1 VICELRILINSIM
14 ADQGED
20 EDLQMAIQMSMT
32 PEPKRNKPRDE
43 VAGVVSGLPEDSP
56 ESKTRRRELM
66 AAAAEKRMAAVVR
79 VSPLPSRV
87 PASPSPAVKEEKK
100 GGEVGIVKRE
110 EELAFKGESFS
121 KELSAEEANKLF
133 VMVFGSEVSK
143 GILAQWCNQ
152 GIRYLFVKFVV
163 L

>member
-1 VICELRILINSIM
+1 M
-14 ADQGED
+14 ADRGED
-20 EDLQMAIQMSMT
+20 EDLQMAIRMSMT

-66 AAAAEKRMAAVVR
+66 AAAAEKRMAAIVR
-79 VSPLPSRV
+79 VSPSPA
-87 PASPSPAVKEEKK
+87 PASKGVKK
-100 GGEVGIVKRE
+100 GAEIVRKV
-110 EELAFKGESFS
+110 EELPLRSESLS

-143 GILAQWCNQ
+143 DILAQWCNQ
-152 GIRYLFVKFVV
+152 GIRYLLMLMFVV